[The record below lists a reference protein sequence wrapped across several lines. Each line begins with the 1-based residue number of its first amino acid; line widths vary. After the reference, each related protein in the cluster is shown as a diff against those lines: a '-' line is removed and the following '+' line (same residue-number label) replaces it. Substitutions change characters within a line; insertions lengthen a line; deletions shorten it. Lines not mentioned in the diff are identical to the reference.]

1 MVAEISI
8 LGRIVGLLSNQPTDE
23 AIIALKATEV
33 EEERVD
39 YLASIKNEGT
49 ISEEEEEEELY
60 NALLAEYLIGI
71 AKSNAFAR
79 MNRASN

>member
-8 LGRIVGLLSNQPTDE
+8 LGRVISLLSSQPTDE
-23 AIIALKATEV
+23 AIIAIKATE

-39 YLASIKNEGT
+39 HLANLKNEGAIT
-49 ISEEEEEEELY
+49 NEELY
-60 NALLAEYLIGI
+60 NALLAEYVIGI

-79 MNRASN
+79 MNRAAN

>member
-8 LGRIVGLLSNQPTDE
+8 LGRVISLLSSQPTDE
-23 AIIALKATEV
+23 AIIALKATEA

-39 YLASIKNEGT
+39 HLASLKNEGT
-49 ISEEEEEEELY
+49 ITKEEKEELY
-60 NALLAEYLIGI
+60 NAFLAEYVIGI

-79 MNRASN
+79 MNNTAN

>member
-8 LGRIVGLLSNQPTDE
+8 LGRVISLLSSQPTDE
-23 AIIALKATEV
+23 AIIALKATEA

-39 YLASIKNEGT
+39 HLASLKNAGT
-49 ISEEEEEEELY
+49 ITEEEKEELY
-60 NALLAEYLIGI
+60 NAFLAEYVIGI

-79 MNRASN
+79 VNNTAN

>member
-8 LGRIVGLLSNQPTDE
+8 LGRVISLLSSQPTDE
-23 AIIALKATEV
+23 AIIALKATEE

-39 YLASIKNEGT
+39 YLASLKNEGD
-49 ISEEEEEEELY
+49 ISKEEEEELY
-60 NALLAEYLIGI
+60 NALLAEYVIGI

-79 MNRASN
+79 LNNIAN

>member
-8 LGRIVGLLSNQPTDE
+8 LGRVISLLSSQPTDE
-23 AIIALKATEV
+23 AIMAIKATEA

-39 YLASIKNEGT
+39 YLASLKNEGAIT
-49 ISEEEEEEELY
+49 KEEKEELY
-60 NALLAEYLIGI
+60 NVLLAEYVIGI

-79 MNRASN
+79 MNNTAN